1 MTDLPKKAKVKRGAF
16 TLIEVMLAASIMV
29 VIIGAVLVAV
39 GNIMESWNRS
49 SGRIQ
54 GYTEGDALADFMAQ
68 DLESMV
74 VKRDGKAW
82 MQVIYPY
89 NVGDLTGTSVGGL
102 PIRPPQI
109 MFFSP
114 TYLRPRFD
122 SSQMMNKATERT
134 PIPGSI
140 CAVKYQL
147 SYKNPFMDGSANEG
161 SNANQPNAFYGLYRA
176 VLDSRST
183 FEDALGDAQGDEM
196 TNEYALAN
204 FWAGSATVLNEN
216 GAYVRGT
223 DLKSWVL
230 SPENF
235 LAPNVVDFQVTF
247 GIMYKEERALG
258 PEESPYSVAYI
269 PPGTAFTIA
278 DKIYVDGQLYKRS
291 DGGGLAAVSPV
302 EVENGFLS
310 FAEISVTFISDAGAM
325 ELKNLKGSDKSL
337 QKFQELRQVH
347 GTTTSRKIQFRVQ
360 PAE

>member
-1 MTDLPKKAKVKRGAF
+1 
-16 TLIEVMLAASIMV
+16 
-29 VIIGAVLVAV
+29 
-39 GNIMESWNRS
+39 
-49 SGRIQ
+49 
-54 GYTEGDALADFMAQ
+54 
-68 DLESMV
+68 
-74 VKRDGKAW
+74 
-82 MQVIYPY
+82 
-89 NVGDLTGTSVGGL
+89 
-102 PIRPPQI
+102 
-109 MFFSP
+109 MFFTP

-122 SSQMMNKATERT
+122 SSQMMNKATERQ

-161 SNANQPNAFYGLYRA
+161 SNANQPYAFYGLYRA

-183 FEDALGDAQGDEM
+183 FEEALGEAQGDEL

-204 FWAGSATVLNEN
+204 FWAGTATVLNEN
-216 GAYVRGT
+216 GSYVRGT

-235 LAPNVVDFQVTF
+235 LAANVVDFQVTF
-247 GIMYKEERALG
+247 AIMYKEERALRPG
-258 PEESPYSVAYI
+258 ESPYSVAYI
-269 PPGTAFTIA
+269 PPGVSFTVA

-291 DGGGLAAVSPV
+291 DGGGLAGVSPR

-310 FAEISVTFISDAGAM
+310 FAEISATFLSEAGAL
-325 ELKNLKGSDKSL
+325 ELRNLTGSEKTL
-337 QKFQELRQVH
+337 EKFQEMRQVH